1 MHPLTP
7 SSITPSFRTHLP
19 YLLLDASAFST
30 RHIGSLLSRDAIK
43 SSGGISLPQ
52 EIWRTIFN
60 LLATEPPT
68 YYLARPLRLT
78 SHGDDVVLK
87 CEIDTS
93 ALISSPE
100 YIDNEDEIRA
110 VENYLAFPD
119 QNGERDPFIQ
129 DRMDTD
135 SSHPQPT
142 SHFFTITVTRTPHAI
157 FLPDCLFHDITV
169 PDLIGRLQEYV
180 CHVCEFRDGHTICPG
195 CTGGVAQRYGAFMG
209 CGVDLACPLCLGLNF
224 MQEDKSLL
232 EDCYWEGL
240 PEEEERARSNRFK
253 SRLKELGYTTGTQVD
268 SD

>member
-1 MHPLTP
+1 MHPLRP

-19 YLLLDASAFST
+19 YLLLDTSAFST
-30 RHIGSLLSRDAIK
+30 RHLGSLLSKDAIK

-52 EIWRTIFN
+52 EIWHMIFN
-60 LLATEPPT
+60 LLTTKPSI
-68 YYLARPLRLT
+68 YHLARPLRVT
-78 SHGDDVVLK
+78 SRGDDVVLE

-93 ALISSPE
+93 ALISSPA
-100 YIDNEDEIRA
+100 YIDNEDEIWA
-110 VENYLAFPD
+110 VENYLAFPN
-119 QNGERDPFIQ
+119 QHGKRDPFIQ
-129 DRMDTD
+129 EHLETCSTR
-135 SSHPQPT
+135 PQPT
-142 SHFFTITVTRTPHAI
+142 SHFFTITLASTPHTI

-224 MQEDKSLL
+224 MREDKSLL
-232 EDCYWEGL
+232 EDYYWEGL
-240 PEEEERARSNRFK
+240 PEEEECARRDRFE